1 MSPIP
6 ENASA
11 FQGVQLGKETTP
23 GTAVAAT
30 KKLTAMSFDPSPSV
44 EISVFKPSG
53 SKFNTVTAQVYEQVD
68 FDVAGQPTYTEI
80 IYALSSLINLPTPTT
95 PAGGTTSKTWTFE
108 SNQTGP
114 DTPATY
120 TAEVG
125 STTRGHRFTNAIINE
140 LSFGMSK
147 TGEPDMSGS
156 GFGRAL
162 EDPFTLTTAGLTSI
176 NLIPVLP
183 TQVDVFSEA
192 NSAALTAP
200 TSRLTRDFEWTWS
213 LGGRYSPVRV
223 LNSTNSSFE
232 TQVEAEPE
240 LTMGLTTSVDTQGM
254 GFLTDLRAGTKRFV
268 AMRATG
274 AIIEATVP
282 YRFNVDTC
290 VAVNDTDG
298 FDDTDG
304 SRTVSW
310 SFTGLYDGTWGKAFS
325 IAVNNTLTTL

>member
-1 MSPIP
+1 MA
-6 ENASA
+6 ENSSA
-11 FQGVQLGKETTP
+11 FQGTQVGKETTP

-30 KKLTAMSFDPSPSV
+30 KKLSAMSFDPSPSV
-44 EISVFKPSG
+44 EISTFKPSG
-53 SKFNTVTAQVYEQVD
+53 SKYATLTAQIYEQVD

-80 IYALSSLINLPTPTT
+80 IYALASLITNPSPTT
-95 PAGGTTSKTWTFE
+95 PAGGTTSKQWLFE
-108 SNQTGP
+108 SAQSGP

-125 STTRGHRFTNAIINE
+125 STQRGHQFTNAIVNE
-140 LSFGMSK
+140 LSLGFSK
-147 TGEPDMSGS
+147 TGEPEMSGS

-162 EDPFTLTTAGLTSI
+162 TDPFTLTTAGLSTI
-176 NLIPVLP
+176 ALVPVLP
-183 TQVDVFSEA
+183 TQVNVYSEA
-192 NSAALTAP
+192 TAAALTTP
-200 TSRLTRDFEWTWS
+200 TNRLTRDFEWTWS

-223 LNSTNSSFE
+223 LNAANSSFE

-254 GFLTDLRAGTKRFV
+254 GFLADLRAGTPRFI

-274 AIIEATVP
+274 AIIETTVP
-282 YRFNVDTC
+282 YTLSVDTC
-290 VAVNDTDG
+290 AAITDTDG

-304 SRTVSW
+304 SRTVGW

-325 IAVNNTLTTL
+325 IKVINSLTAL